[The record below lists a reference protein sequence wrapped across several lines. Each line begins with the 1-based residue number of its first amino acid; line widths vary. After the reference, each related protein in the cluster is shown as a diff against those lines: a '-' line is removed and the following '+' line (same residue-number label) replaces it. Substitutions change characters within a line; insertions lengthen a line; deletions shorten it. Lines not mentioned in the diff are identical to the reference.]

1 MKYYG
6 LTNKGLVRKTNQD
19 SYVIAAN
26 GADDVFAI
34 VCDGIGG
41 NRGGDIASR
50 MAIGYFSKA
59 FSENDGFA
67 SAEEAR
73 QWIRNTVQEANKE
86 IFTYGETHAKYK
98 GLGTTFVGFL
108 VSAVGNFIV
117 NIGDSRAYAFWKNG
131 RFSQLTSDHTLVN
144 DLLMHGELT
153 LEEAENY
160 PRKNVL
166 TNALGVWETVRADID
181 LHAEDFRGVLLC
193 SDGLHGYVKE
203 ETIRRIVLD
212 KDRDPSLRVRGL
224 LKEALNAGGY
234 DNVTAILIDMEGDE
248 YGWRERM

>member
-6 LTNKGLVRKTNQD
+6 LTNKGLVRRSNQD

-50 MAIGYFSKA
+50 MAVGYFSKA
-59 FSENDGFA
+59 FSENEGF
-67 SAEEAR
+67 SSHEEAR
-73 QWIRNTVQEANKE
+73 EWIRKTVDGANRE
-86 IFTYGETHAKYK
+86 IFTYGETHARYK
-98 GLGTTFVGFL
+98 GLGTTFCGVMITSIGKY
-108 VSAVGNFIV
+108 IV
-117 NIGDSRAYAFWKNG
+117 NIGDSRVYAFFRNG
-131 RFSQLTSDHTLVN
+131 RFCQMTSDHTLVN

-153 LEEAENY
+153 REEAENF

-181 LHAEDFRGVLLC
+181 LHQEDFRGLLLC
-193 SDGLHGYVKE
+193 SDGLHGYVRE
-203 ETIRRIVLD
+203 DIIRKIVLD
-212 KDRDPSLRVRGL
+212 RDLDPSLRVRKL
-224 LKEALNAGGY
+224 LKEAMTAGGF

-248 YGWRERM
+248 Y

>member
-6 LTNKGLVRKTNQD
+6 ITNKGLVRKSNQD

-50 MAIGYFSKA
+50 MAVGYFSKA
-59 FSENDGFA
+59 FSENSGFET
-67 SAEEAR
+67 AEEAEA
-73 QWIRNTVQEANKE
+73 WIRRIVSEANHE
-86 IFTYGETHAKYK
+86 IFSYGETHEKYR
-98 GLGTTFVGFL
+98 GLGTTLCGVMITPI
-108 VSAVGNFIV
+108 GNFIV

-144 DLLMHGELT
+144 DLLMHGEIT
-153 LEEAENY
+153 REEAENY

-166 TNALGVWETVRADID
+166 TNALGVWETVRADIV
-181 LHAEDFRGVLLC
+181 LHTEDFRGLLLC

-203 ETIRRIVLD
+203 EAIRRIVQD
-212 KDRDPSLRVRGL
+212 KDRDPSLRVRML
-224 LKEALNAGGY
+224 LKEALSAGGF
-234 DNVTAILIDMEGDE
+234 DNITAILIDMEGDE
-248 YGWRERM
+248 Y